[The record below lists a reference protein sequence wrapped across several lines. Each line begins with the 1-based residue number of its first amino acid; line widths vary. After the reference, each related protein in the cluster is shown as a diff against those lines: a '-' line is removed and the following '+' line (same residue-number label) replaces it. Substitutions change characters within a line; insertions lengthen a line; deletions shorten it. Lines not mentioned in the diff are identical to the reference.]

1 MINKNAVDKI
11 EAIFLRELGSGS
23 KFILEQN
30 LRDLGLSRE
39 TFKKSDIKRF
49 VAHLIKEYNKLLGK
63 HVFIL
68 EKEISKKFN

>member
-1 MINKNAVDKI
+1 MINKSAVDKI
-11 EAIFLRELGSGS
+11 EAVFVNELGVGS

-39 TFKKSDIKRF
+39 TFKRSNVKRF
-49 VAHLIKEYNKLLGK
+49 VANMIKEYNKLLGK